1 MNKISIAA
9 PILVRYMKLSKK
21 DFQVLELL
29 DSQEIFTQ
37 RQLSE
42 QTSISL
48 GQVNNIL
55 KSLLGK
61 GLIKI
66 GNFRK
71 IKRRIGYVY
80 ILTPKG
86 LEVKSRLAV
95 GFVVSRLKEYQQLRR
110 RVTERLSLIEDK
122 GYFQIIFVGPEIVK
136 AFVDSIIK
144 EKALKLVIDDYCR
157 RWEDLKEYE
166 PDSFD
171 IALLFDDNAASRKEM
186 AKDTGI
192 PWQKLM
198 PLL

>member
-1 MNKISIAA
+1 
-9 PILVRYMKLSKK
+9 MKLSKK

-144 EKALKLVIDDYCR
+144 EKALKLVIDGYCR